1 MRAGGPRG
9 GGSGVCA
16 EKSVSRS
23 HLFLPA
29 PPYTRLCLP
38 RTQRRSVLSNGILA
52 LGIPGGEKQVEGC
65 GVERMGLMGAQL
77 SWVVSGAF
85 FGGRWSQDCS
95 TCSVWSREQTV
106 KEKPAVATS
115 GLCT

>member
-1 MRAGGPRG
+1 MSDG
-9 GGSGVCA
+9 
-16 EKSVSRS
+16 
-23 HLFLPA
+23 L
-29 PPYTRLCLP
+29 
-38 RTQRRSVLSNGILA
+38 LA

-115 GLCT
+115 GPYT